1 MREVEDAGE
10 LPSWSGEAVPAVG
23 DEAPAST
30 VDLPQTAAGAAQ
42 SQPQPQTQPQA
53 QPLPGRTAEAGGRR
67 GGLAMGL
74 LIGLLGGL
82 LLAGIAGGAY
92 WLGTRQG
99 NETETATGAGDSE
112 SDTEA
117 EAGADGDVASPS
129 TEAEAGTETDSETE
143 TETTASTLQVEQV
156 DEDPAAAPIGEVDGQ
171 LLLPDGFVPSDPNYE
186 SRIAQSNQY
195 AVVRGGKVYLYGF
208 SPSQEALD
216 EAIAVTEGVMGPDGY
231 VVERFVDPD
240 ATDGEGASIFVDDKV
255 LFDFNSTELDPAS
268 LPILDLGVGLM
279 LQNPT
284 ARMLIIARSDAVGSA
299 EVNLQISQD
308 RGDAVVDY
316 WVSRGVERSRMTV
329 DARGEADASEDDDA
343 QVAALNRSVEF
354 VVSDVDDGTDGG

>member
-1 MREVEDAGE
+1 MREVEDASE
-10 LPSWSGEAVPAVG
+10 LPRWSGEAVPAV
-23 DEAPAST
+23 DK
-30 VDLPQTAAGAAQ
+30 AAAADVH
-42 SQPQPQTQPQA
+42 PPQA
-53 QPLPGRTAEAGGRR
+53 EAAEAVDHQQALPGVAGNPGRGR
-67 GGLAMGL
+67 GGLAVGL

-92 WLGTRQG
+92 WLGTRQSD
-99 NETETATGAGDSE
+99 ETATASSTGGSGAGDE
-112 SDTEA
+112 DA
-117 EAGADGDVASPS
+117 VASPS
-129 TEAEAGTETDSETE
+129 TESEADSDGSSSVDGETG
-143 TETTASTLQVEQV
+143 TETTATTLEVESTDGD
-156 DEDPAAAPIGEVDGQ
+156 DEAATAPIGDADGQ
-171 LLLPDGFVPSDPNYE
+171 LLLPAGFVPSDPNYE
-186 SRIAQSNQY
+186 SRIGLSTQY

-208 SPSQEALD
+208 SPTQEALN

-255 LFDFNSTELDPAS
+255 LFAFNSTELDPAS

-284 ARMLIIARSDAVGSA
+284 AQMLIIARSDAVGSA

-316 WVSRGVERSRMTV
+316 WVSNGVERSRMTV
-329 DARGEADASEDDDA
+329 DARGEADASETDDA
-343 QVAALNRSVEF
+343 EVAALNRSVEF
-354 VVSDVDDGTDGG
+354 VVSDVDDGADAEG